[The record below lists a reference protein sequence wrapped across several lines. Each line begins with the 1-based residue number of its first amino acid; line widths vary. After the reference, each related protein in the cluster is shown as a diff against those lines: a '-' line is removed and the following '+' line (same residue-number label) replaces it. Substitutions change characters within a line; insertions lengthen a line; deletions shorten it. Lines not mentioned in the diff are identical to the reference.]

1 MESAQNARFAIN
13 QYGNFSDRRV
23 EITGAGPQI
32 LVQTKVRSVV
42 KRLLLFVCVGGAAV
56 YLLIPPSRLPE
67 EVPESVSAVQTQ
79 ADHRAKGAL
88 SSSWG
93 STLQSLRQD
102 REAAWVSP
110 QRPTSPEPIGSTPKP
125 HVKQGSQVA
134 RVTQPVVQPDQASA
148 ATDETEREAVKWVR
162 MTQVVRVRS
171 EASVSSPGLRAYPA
185 GSKAQIVGRKNGW
198 VQVLDPTTNERG
210 WVYHSYL
217 ASIDDPGAAH
227 PEADGSVPPVKVAS
241 PTSSKP
247 THTVSTVQTSDAAK
261 ITEAKGRH
269 SRRAWHAE
277 RRRGLGLFKRRKAQR
292 AWSLGPAR

>member
-1 MESAQNARFAIN
+1 M
-13 QYGNFSDRRV
+13 
-23 EITGAGPQI
+23 
-32 LVQTKVRSVV
+32 

-56 YLLIPPSRLPE
+56 YLLIPPSRSPE
-67 EVPESVSAVQTQ
+67 EVPESVSAVQIQ

-102 REAAWVSP
+102 REAAWVRP
-110 QRPTSPEPIGSTPKP
+110 QRPTPPEPIGSTPKP

-134 RVTQPVVQPDQASA
+134 RVTPPVVQPDPDQASA
-148 ATDETEREAVKWVR
+148 ATEEAEREAVKWVR
-162 MTQVVRVRS
+162 MTQAVKVRS

-185 GSKAQIVGRKNGW
+185 GSKAQIVGRKSGW

-217 ASIDDPGAAH
+217 VSIDDPGAAH
-227 PEADGSVPPVKVAS
+227 PEADGSVPVKVAS

-247 THTVSTVQTSDAAK
+247 THTVNTVRNSDAAK
-261 ITEAKGRH
+261 ITKAKRRH
-269 SRRAWHAE
+269 SRPAWHAE